1 MTPINEAL
9 GDYSELF
16 MLLAALTYTAAF
28 LAFTADLMRARKLP
42 AVTTA
47 PAHTPEPATVAA
59 SPGAGTGAYAGGPR
73 IRWSHGGA
81 GTNEASPNTA
91 DHTGIGYA
99 PLRRPAARI
108 AVAVSIVGL
117 IIHLAGVITRGIAAA
132 RVPWGNMYEFTTTG
146 AMLVMAVFLI
156 SLIFQDLRFLGTLIT
171 GLVLVMLMAGAIA
184 YPTPVTQLIPALQ
197 SYWLIIHVSI
207 AVLASAIF
215 TLTFCLSVLQ
225 LIKTRHQKTAQK
237 SGSAGFLRLVPA
249 PASLEQ
255 LAYRLNGIGFILWTF
270 TLMAG
275 AIWAEAAWG
284 RYWGWDTKEVWTFV
298 IWVIYAGYLHARATR
313 GWEGTRAAWLSITGY
328 LCVIFNFTIVNVYFS
343 GLHSYSGL

>member
-1 MTPINEAL
+1 MNQIL

-16 MLLAALTYTAAF
+16 MLLAALAYTVAF
-28 LAFTADLMRARKLP
+28 LAFTIDLMRAKK
-42 AVTTA
+42 VITA
-47 PAHTPEPATVAA
+47 SLDAEESREPVSVHSVAA
-59 SPGAGTGAYAGGPR
+59 PE
-73 IRWSHGGA
+73 IEWSHS
-81 GTNEASPNTA
+81 GTHNSSKDQQAA
-91 DHTGIGYA
+91 DTPHSMAYT

-108 AVAVSIVGL
+108 GVAVSVVGL
-117 IIHLAGVITRGIAAA
+117 LIHLAGVISRGMAAN
-132 RVPWGNMYEFTTTG
+132 RVPWGNMYEFATTG

-156 SLIFQDLRFLGTLIT
+156 TLILRDLRFLGTLIT
-171 GLVLVMLMAGAIA
+171 GLSLVMLMTGALV
-184 YPTPVTQLIPALQ
+184 YPTPVAPLMPALQ
-197 SYWLIIHVSI
+197 SYWLVIHVSI

-225 LIKTRHQKTAQK
+225 LVKTRQQRASEASSSK
-237 SGSAGFLRLVPA
+237 GFLRLVPA
-249 PASLEQ
+249 PAALEQ
-255 LAYRLNGIGFILWTF
+255 LAYRLNGIGFIFWTF
-270 TLMAG
+270 TLIAG
-275 AIWAEAAWG
+275 AIWAEVAWG

>member
-16 MLLAALTYTAAF
+16 MLLAALTYTVAF
-28 LAFTADLMRARKLP
+28 LAFTVDLMRARKLP
-42 AVTTA
+42 SVATA
-47 PAHTPEPATVAA
+47 SAHTPEPTAVAA
-59 SPGAGTGAYAGGPR
+59 GAGAPR

-81 GTNEASPNTA
+81 DPNETEPKTA
-91 DHTGIGYA
+91 DDTGIGYS

-117 IIHLAGVITRGIAAA
+117 IIHLAGVITRGMAAA

-171 GLVLVMLMAGAIA
+171 GLALIMLMAGAIA

-207 AVLASAIF
+207 AVLASAVF

-225 LIKTRHQKTAQK
+225 LIKTRHQKAGRA
-237 SGSAGFLRLVPA
+237 GSPGFLRLVPA
-249 PASLEQ
+249 PVALEQ

-328 LCVIFNFTIVNVYFS
+328 LCIIFNFTVVNVYFS

>member
-16 MLLAALTYTAAF
+16 MLLAALTYTVAF

-42 AVTTA
+42 TVTTA
-47 PAHTPEPATVAA
+47 PAHTLEPASAA
-59 SPGAGTGAYAGGPR
+59 AAGTGTGAPG
-73 IRWSHGGA
+73 IRWSHGGSHPTET
-81 GTNEASPNTA
+81 GPNTT
-91 DHTGIGYA
+91 DHTGIGYT

-117 IIHLAGVITRGIAAA
+117 IIHLAGVITRGVAAA

-171 GLVLVMLMAGAIA
+171 GLTLIMLMAGAIA

-215 TLTFCLSVLQ
+215 TLTFSLSVLQ
-225 LIKTRHQKTAQK
+225 LIKTRYQKRAK
-237 SGSAGFLRLVPA
+237 DPESAGFLRLVPA
-249 PASLEQ
+249 PAALEQ
-255 LAYRLNGIGFILWTF
+255 LAYRLNGIGFIFWTF

>member
-16 MLLAALTYTAAF
+16 MLLAALTYTVAF
-28 LAFTADLMRARKLP
+28 LAFTVDLMRARKLP
-42 AVTTA
+42 AVATA
-47 PAHTPEPATVAA
+47 SAHTPEPASVA
-59 SPGAGTGAYAGGPR
+59 AGTGTGAPR

-81 GTNEASPNTA
+81 DPNETDPKAA
-91 DHTGIGYA
+91 DDTGMAYA

-108 AVAVSIVGL
+108 AVAVSILGL
-117 IIHLAGVITRGIAAA
+117 IIHLAGVITRGMAAA

-146 AMLVMAVFLI
+146 AMLVMAVFLV

-171 GLVLVMLMAGAIA
+171 GLALIMLMAGAIA

-207 AVLASAIF
+207 AVLASAVF

-225 LIKTRHQKTAQK
+225 LIKTRHQKAAQA
-237 SGSAGFLRLVPA
+237 GPTGFLRLVPA
-249 PASLEQ
+249 PVALEQ

-328 LCVIFNFTIVNVYFS
+328 LCIIFNFTVVNVYFS